1 VILLGIGKNS
11 DLLWAV
17 LPVAVF
23 LAGYL
28 PVVASFGAGQA
39 AFTMTVVILF
49 NLIQPTGW
57 QVGLVRVEDIA
68 IGCAVSVVVGLLF
81 WPRGASNQ
89 LARSLGEAYRTAAD
103 YVVGIAVQLRTPD
116 PSAVALSRSHASDAY
131 QRMDEA
137 FRQFLA
143 ERGEKR
149 IPLDV
154 ATDLVTGVLRV
165 TLAGDSLA
173 GMTPVRW
180 AQTGELPA
188 PIMAAD
194 AQLRVAFDCCAA
206 GSTTS
211 PRRRRATVTCRRSP
225 SPTIATSTP
234 GSSRASARPASSGV
248 SHRCSS
254 CSGCCGPS
262 RT

>member
-1 VILLGIGKNS
+1 
-11 DLLWAV
+11 
-17 LPVAVF
+17 
-23 LAGYL
+23 
-28 PVVASFGAGQA
+28 
-39 AFTMTVVILF
+39 
-49 NLIQPTGW
+49 
-57 QVGLVRVEDIA
+57 
-68 IGCAVSVVVGLLF
+68 
-81 WPRGASNQ
+81 
-89 LARSLGEAYRTAAD
+89 
-103 YVVGIAVQLRTPD
+103 
-116 PSAVALSRSHASDAY
+116 
-131 QRMDEA
+131 
-137 FRQFLA
+137 
-143 ERGEKR
+143 
-149 IPLDV
+149 V

-194 AQLRVAFDCCAA
+194 AQLRVAFDLLRRWFDDFAEAAA
-206 GSTTS
+206 GHRDV
-211 PRRRRATVTCRRSP
+211 PPVP